1 MRGHFS
7 AQTMPP
13 HICAVIF
20 QPGKSIP
27 HRCAVIF
34 TESDSRIH
42 AYYLLASYLF
52 SYTFLLS
59 NAFLMLFVSFS
70 EHQQKKYDKNRRN
83 YE

>member
-1 MRGHFS
+1 MRGLFS
-7 AQTMPP
+7 VKKSVP
-13 HICAVIF
+13 HI
-20 QPGKSIP
+20 
-27 HRCAVIF
+27 CAVIF

-70 EHQQKKYDKNRRN
+70 EHQQKKYDKNRRD